1 MHIVKKRVFQLFE
14 NLKIN
19 ITQYILFLI
28 FQVLNIK
35 YLAGIKE
42 EENGNFFNRG
52 HPLMRVEDRLF
63 L

>member
-42 EENGNFFNRG
+42 EENGNFLIG
-52 HPLMRVEDRLF
+52 GTH
-63 L
+63 

>member
-19 ITQYILFLI
+19 VTQYILFLI

-42 EENGNFFNRG
+42 EENGKLFNG
-52 HPLMRVEDRLF
+52 GQPLMRVEDRLF